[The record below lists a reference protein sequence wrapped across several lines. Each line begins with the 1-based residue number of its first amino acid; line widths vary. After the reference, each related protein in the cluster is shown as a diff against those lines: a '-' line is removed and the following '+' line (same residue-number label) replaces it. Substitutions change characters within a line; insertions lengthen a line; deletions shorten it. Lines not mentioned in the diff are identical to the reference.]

1 MAKKAKTKKI
11 KLSQPKMDMST
22 PDRTIEMFDRMRKAG
37 KLKFK
42 IIK

>member
-11 KLSQPKMDMST
+11 KLSQPKMDMSC
-22 PDRTIEMFDRMRKAG
+22 PDRTIQMFDRMKKAG

>member
-11 KLSQPKMDMST
+11 KLSQPKMDMSC
-22 PDRTIEMFDRMRKAG
+22 PDRTVEMFNKLKKAG